1 MPIGLPEDICLWPS
15 MGFVAS
21 HPFRKE
27 RGMDG
32 ARKIIADDK
41 MRYFAAGFFAAGFA
55 AALVDEAVS
64 TSA

>member
-1 MPIGLPEDICLWPS
+1 